1 MAALRL
7 TRPIRCVIAA
17 ALLAGAGFSALAADP
32 RPGLGFYDAAPLDD
46 PAVGRCDWLGRAR
59 PFVFQE
65 NDYIR
70 GYFEPTNI
78 AAYRQSIPAP
88 FTMPERPLIRV
99 TFLDF
104 YDMAEGPTYLETE
117 VAVLGMDGTQPGW
130 VVLTLPVTS
139 GPACIGG
146 RSMFGLSKVMR
157 RVTLERGADRY
168 VGTLYA
174 LGGVKPD
181 VTLTVAIGESD
192 RGAPELLRQ
201 YGLYPQFGLLQG
213 RVLKFSGSGMSFTEL
228 ARRGDYQIR
237 LGRARLDFPRE
248 QDNLLQ
254 RLGVGAPLAAHWSR
268 IRVRYSIK
276 AQ

>member
-1 MAALRL
+1 MATPRL
-7 TRPIRCVIAA
+7 VTWIV
-17 ALLAGAGFSALAADP
+17 LALAFTGWAGGCTSAMAQQQGQ
-32 RPGLGFYDAAPLDD
+32 PGLGFYDAAPLDD

-70 GYFEPTNI
+70 GYFEPTNL
-78 AAYRQSIPAP
+78 AAYQQALPAP
-88 FTMPERPLIRV
+88 FAMPQQPLIRV

-117 VAVLGMDGTQPGW
+117 VAVLGMNGAQPGW

-146 RSMFGLSKVMR
+146 RELFGLTKVMR
-157 RVTLERGADRY
+157 RITLVRAANRY

-174 LGGVKPD
+174 RGAQTVD
-181 VTLTVAIGESD
+181 ITLTVDVGEPGQAA
-192 RGAPELLRQ
+192 RELLRQ
-201 YGLYPQFGLLQG
+201 YGST
-213 RVLKFSGSGMSFTEL
+213 RSSGCSRDACCGSAAP
-228 ARRGDYQIR
+228 ARRSPSWQ
-237 LGRARLDFPRE
+237 RAATTRSSSAWPASKFAPDS
-248 QDNLLQ
+248 LLQ

-268 IRVRYSIK
+268 VRVRYSIR
-276 AQ
+276 AL